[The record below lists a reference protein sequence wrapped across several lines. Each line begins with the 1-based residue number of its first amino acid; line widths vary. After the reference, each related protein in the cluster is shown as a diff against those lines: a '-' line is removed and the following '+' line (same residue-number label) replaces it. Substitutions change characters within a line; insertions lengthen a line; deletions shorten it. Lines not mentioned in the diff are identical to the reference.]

1 VLRGRRRRS
10 AGSGAAALVLSLLM
24 GGVLT
29 GGIGAVDAA
38 AAVAAQARAETAADA
53 AAHAAAAVLAVD
65 GERERLSIQAQAGG
79 GCDVDGATVTSSGPA
94 CDHAVQ
100 AARDL
105 AVRNGGVLLR
115 LVVGPDLR
123 DVRADR
129 GAGRLL
135 TLVRVAVRR
144 GLPVQPVACS
154 ASPGAAADVCW
165 AEAWSAAQEA
175 G

>member
-1 VLRGRRRRS
+1 MLRRAPTRRS
-10 AGSGAAALVLSLLM
+10 ASGAAALVLSLLTS
-24 GGVLT
+24 GVLT

-53 AAHAAAAVLAVD
+53 AAHAAAGVLAVD
-65 GERERLSIQAQAGG
+65 SGRAQLSIQAQAGA
-79 GCDVDGATVTSSGPA
+79 GCDLDGTTVTSTGSA
-94 CDHAVQ
+94 CDDSIQ
-100 AARDL
+100 AARE
-105 AVRNGGVLLR
+105 AASRNGGVLR
-115 LVVGPDLR
+115 RMVVGPDLR
-123 DVRADR
+123 DIRVDR

-144 GLPVQPVACS
+144 GLPVQPVPCPA
-154 ASPGAAADVCW
+154 APGATADVCW